1 MLDRDV
7 ALALVKMQGLDE
19 EGRIRVL
26 REAQSMA
33 RLGDHPNVVT
43 VYDIGEEQGDPYIVS
58 QYMAGGALDQILGA
72 APARRL
78 DLETT
83 LQIAQGIT
91 LALEHAHTHG
101 VVHRDLKPA
110 NVFLTDGGMAK
121 LGDFGLAFSMERSR
135 VTQAGMIVGTVSY
148 MAPEQA
154 LGQRPDAKSDLYS
167 LGALLYEMATGRP
180 PFQGDDLV
188 SVISQHQR
196 AEPVRPSWH
205 APDIP
210 PDLEELIMPL
220 PEKPPDKRPSATE
233 AFGRLSAIRPAEP
246 TKDKRARAGEEGVES
261 LAEGVFVGRESEI
274 DKLRQALEDP

>member
-1 MLDRDV
+1 
-7 ALALVKMQGLDE
+7 
-19 EGRIRVL
+19 
-26 REAQSMA
+26 
-33 RLGDHPNVVT
+33 
-43 VYDIGEEQGDPYIVS
+43 
-58 QYMAGGALDQILGA
+58 MAGGALDALLES
-72 APARRL
+72 APDRKL

-83 LQIAQGIT
+83 LTVAQGIA
-91 LALEHAHTHG
+91 LALEHAHSRG
-101 VVHRDLKPA
+101 IVHRDLKPA
-110 NVFLTDGGMAK
+110 NVFLTETGMAK

-205 APDIP
+205 TPKMP
-210 PDLEELIMPL
+210 PDLEELIMEL
-220 PEKPPDKRPSATE
+220 LEKRPDQRPSAAE
-233 AFGRLSAIRPAEP
+233 VHQRLSR
-246 TKDKRARAGEEGVES
+246 V
-261 LAEGVFVGRESEI
+261 
-274 DKLRQALEDP
+274 